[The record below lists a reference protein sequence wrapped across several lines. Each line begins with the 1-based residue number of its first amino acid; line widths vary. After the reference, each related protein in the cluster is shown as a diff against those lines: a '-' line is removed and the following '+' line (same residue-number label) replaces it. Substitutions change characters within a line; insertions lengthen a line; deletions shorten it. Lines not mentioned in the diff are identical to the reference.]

1 MTRKKIMDKQPYIII
16 TDDDP
21 DILDNLTTIL
31 GTRPYRLATAR
42 DGKQC
47 LALIKQEQPDL
58 LVLDLLMP
66 RMDGWGVIRELRG
79 DPQYA
84 HLPIMVLT
92 TVIEDASRRRYELE
106 VGMAMDVQDYVQK
119 PAKPAELL
127 QRVEKLLK
135 IYA

>member
-1 MTRKKIMDKQPYIII
+1 MDKQPYIMI

-21 DILDNLTTIL
+21 DILENLTTIL

-47 LALIKQEQPDL
+47 LALIKQERPDL
-58 LVLDLLMP
+58 LILDMLMP

-79 DPQYA
+79 DPLYA
-84 HLPIMVLT
+84 NLPIMVLT

-106 VGMAMDVQDYVQK
+106 VGMAMDVQDYLQK

-135 IYA
+135 VHA

>member
-1 MTRKKIMDKQPYIII
+1 MDKQPYIII

-21 DILDNLTTIL
+21 DIVENLVTIL
-31 GTRPYRLATAR
+31 GTQPYRLATAR

-58 LVLDLLMP
+58 LILDLLMP
-66 RMDGWGVIRELRG
+66 RLDGWGVIRELRN

-84 HLPIMVLT
+84 DLPIMVLT
-92 TVIEDASRRRYELE
+92 TVVEDASRRRYELE
-106 VGMAMDVQDYVQK
+106 VGMAMDVQEYIQK

-127 QRVEKLLK
+127 QRVERLLRTFERSRG
-135 IYA
+135 

>member
-1 MTRKKIMDKQPYIII
+1 MDKQPYIMI

-21 DILDNLTTIL
+21 DILENLTTIL

-47 LALIKQEQPDL
+47 LALIKQERPDL
-58 LVLDLLMP
+58 LILDMLMP
-66 RMDGWGVIRELRG
+66 RMDGWGVIRELRS
-79 DPQYA
+79 DPLYA
-84 HLPIMVLT
+84 DLPIMVLT

-106 VGMAMDVQDYVQK
+106 VGMAMDVQDYLQK

-135 IYA
+135 VHA

>member
-1 MTRKKIMDKQPYIII
+1 MDKQPYIII

-31 GTRPYRLATAR
+31 GTQPYRLATAR

-47 LALIKQEQPDL
+47 LALIKHERPDL
-58 LVLDLLMP
+58 LILDMLMP
-66 RMDGWGVIRELRG
+66 RMDGWGVIRELRS
-79 DPQYA
+79 DPLYA
-84 HLPIMVLT
+84 NLPIMVLT
-92 TVIEDASRRRYELE
+92 TVVEDASRRRYELE

>member
-1 MTRKKIMDKQPYIII
+1 MDKQPYILI

-21 DILDNLTTIL
+21 DILENLTTIL

-58 LVLDLLMP
+58 LILDLLMP
-66 RMDGWGVIRELRG
+66 RLDGWGVIRELRS

-84 HLPIMVLT
+84 RLPIMVLT
-92 TVIEDASRRRYELE
+92 TVVEDASRRRYELE

-119 PAKPAELL
+119 PAKPTDLL
-127 QRVEKLLK
+127 QHVEKLLK

>member
-1 MTRKKIMDKQPYIII
+1 MDKQPYIII

-31 GTRPYRLATAR
+31 GTQPYRLATAR

-58 LVLDLLMP
+58 LILDMLMP
-66 RMDGWGVIRELRG
+66 RMDGWGVIRELRS
-79 DPQYA
+79 DPLYA
-84 HLPIMVLT
+84 DLPIMVLT
-92 TVIEDASRRRYELE
+92 TVVEDASRRRYELE
-106 VGMAMDVQDYVQK
+106 VGMEMDVQDYVQK

-127 QRVEKLLK
+127 QRVEKLVK
-135 IYA
+135 VHV

>member
-1 MTRKKIMDKQPYIII
+1 MDKQPYILI

-21 DILDNLTTIL
+21 DILENLVTIL
-31 GTRPYRLATAR
+31 ETRPYRLATAR

-58 LVLDLLMP
+58 LILDMLMP
-66 RMDGWGVIRELRG
+66 RLDGWGVIRELRS

-84 HLPIMVLT
+84 QLPIMVLT
-92 TVIEDASRRRYELE
+92 TVVEDASRRRYELE
-106 VGMAMDVQDYVQK
+106 VGMAMDVQDYLQK

-135 IYA
+135 VHV